1 MKIILVILFLALT
14 PGLMSQPADR
24 QARQSREAF
33 SEGIRKGIDKDFEEA
48 LWWLNRA
55 IELDSLYAEAYFYRG
70 LAHFELRQYTR
81 ALADFRVSIRLDPD
95 KEEQAEYFMELST
108 EALREVILAR
118 EALDAQDI
126 IVRETFDAQDSI
138 ALESLDVQDTIAC
151 ETLNAHEGAEM
162 KSGTP
167 DLREL
172 AEGFFN
178 ASLEKV
184 EPSGIGVQIAILTN
198 PGQVEE
204 ISARYSEKF
213 GFPLFIQVV
222 HENGGILYKISVGNF
237 RQREQAVQ
245 LRSVMRDEGF
255 LDSFIISYP

>member
-1 MKIILVILFLALT
+1 MKIILFILLLALA
-14 PGLMSQPADR
+14 PSLMSQPVSR
-24 QARQSREAF
+24 QARQAREAF

-48 LWWLNRA
+48 LLWFNRA
-55 IELDSLYAEAYFYRG
+55 IELDSLHAEAFYYRG
-70 LAHFELRQYTR
+70 LAHFELQQYTR
-81 ALADFRVSIRLDPD
+81 ALADFRVSVKLDPD
-95 KEEQAEYFMELST
+95 KEEQAEYFVELST

-118 EALDAQDI
+118 EALAREALAREALKAQDT
-126 IVRETFDAQDSI
+126 IVRETLDAQ
-138 ALESLDVQDTIAC
+138 
-151 ETLNAHEGAEM
+151 EGTGM
-162 KSGTP
+162 KSGIT

-172 AEGFFN
+172 AEGFYN
-178 ASLEKV
+178 VSLEKV

-198 PGQVEE
+198 PVQVEE

-222 HENGGILYKISVGNF
+222 HENGGVLYKISVGNF

>member
-1 MKIILVILFLALT
+1 MKIILFILLLALA
-14 PGLMSQPADR
+14 PGLMSQPVSR
-24 QARQSREAF
+24 QARQAREAF

-48 LWWLNRA
+48 LWWFNRA
-55 IELDSLYAEAYFYRG
+55 IELDSLHAEAFFYRG
-70 LAHFELRQYTR
+70 LAHFELQQYTR
-81 ALADFRVSIRLDPD
+81 ALADFRVSVRLDPD
-95 KEEQAEYFMELST
+95 KEEQAEYFIELST

-118 EALDAQDI
+118 EALAREALDAHGTLAREALDAQDT
-126 IVRETFDAQDSI
+126 IVRE
-138 ALESLDVQDTIAC
+138 ALD
-151 ETLNAHEGAEM
+151 AHEGAEM
-162 KSGTP
+162 KSGIP

-172 AEGFFN
+172 AEGFYN

-184 EPSGIGVQIAILTN
+184 EPSGVGVQIAILTN
-198 PGQVEE
+198 PVQVEE

>member
-1 MKIILVILFLALT
+1 MKIILFVLFLALT
-14 PGLMSQPADR
+14 PGLISQPAGR
-24 QARQSREAF
+24 QARQAREAF

-48 LWWLNRA
+48 IWWFNRT
-55 IELDSLYAEAYFYRG
+55 IELDSLHAEAYFYRG
-70 LAHFELRQYTR
+70 LAHFELQQHTR
-81 ALADFRVSIRLDPD
+81 ALADFRLAVRLDPD
-95 KEEQAEYFMELST
+95 KEEQAEYFVELSM
-108 EALREVILAR
+108 EALREVFLAR
-118 EALDAQDI
+118 EAFAREALYAQD
-126 IVRETFDAQDSI
+126 TI
-138 ALESLDVQDTIAC
+138 ARESLDVQDIIAGDP
-151 ETLNAHEGAEM
+151 LDAHEGAETRP
-162 KSGTP
+162 GIP

-172 AEGFFN
+172 AEGFYN

-198 PGQVEE
+198 AVQVEE

-222 HENGGILYKISVGNF
+222 HENGGISYKISVGNF